1 MDRQEIRKLIAHLHF
16 QKLILLNKDDCVKHI
31 GLQNISGN
39 IKTRLMTM
47 FHVSFVKSNYKRL
60 TRGKTNNMHFEVTG
74 IVTRKKPE
82 QVSEIHEKGY
92 VPCSHFS
99 NFHTHIHTHTH
110 TRTHTHTHTHI
121 QTVSYH
127 PNSK

>member
-1 MDRQEIRKLIAHLHF
+1 
-16 QKLILLNKDDCVKHI
+16 
-31 GLQNISGN
+31 
-39 IKTRLMTM
+39 M

-110 TRTHTHTHTHI
+110 AHTHTHTHTHTEDSEDFNPPAGKPLSFVPYFKSI
-121 QTVSYH
+121 FLFVHQLVNHIYYFFWSAY
-127 PNSK
+127 PLINL